1 MLILDKDRTLDRMIW
16 LSGRHSVVVPEQ
28 FSYDHAPAAFEAA
41 SVAVE
46 PAWRW
51 SDALAAS
58 APPQPRATRPGQ
70 LPAAA

>member
-28 FSYDHAPAAFEAA
+28 LSYGHAPAAFEAA
-41 SVAVE
+41 SVAVD
-46 PAWRW
+46 PTWRW
-51 SDALAAS
+51 SDALTAPAS
-58 APPQPRATRPGQ
+58 PQPRSIRAGT

>member
-28 FSYDHAPAAFEAA
+28 LSYGHAPAAPDAA
-41 SVAVE
+41 GVAVD

-51 SDALAAS
+51 SDAVAPS
-58 APPQPRATRPGQ
+58 APPRPFAARPNT

>member
-28 FSYDHAPAAFEAA
+28 FSYDHAPAVADAA
-41 SVAVE
+41 SVAAD

-51 SDALAAS
+51 SDALAPS
-58 APPQPRATRPGQ
+58 APPSPLAARPAT